1 VSALIEASEMR
12 AYRTLDAGLCIDV
25 MKSMWDDISEDGVE
39 SYAPDV
45 INEFWVEIL
54 LDETLGL
61 YRIHQLTSVCYQIHA
76 FILPEHRDHAKESGR
91 VILQWCLD
99 YLTFNKLIAEI
110 PKKYENVYHFTKN
123 QGFKDEGVNRQ
134 SFLKDGKLWDTWRLG
149 ILKEEIW
156 PQQ

>member
-1 VSALIEASEMR
+1 VNAQIEATQMK
-12 AYRTLDAGLCIDV
+12 AYRTLDVGLCIDV
-25 MKSMWDDISEDGVE
+25 MKAMWDEISEDGVE

-54 LDETLGL
+54 SPETIGL
-61 YRIHQLTSVCYQIHA
+61 YRIHQLTAMSYQIHA
-76 FILPEHRDHAKESGR
+76 FILPEHRDQAKESGE

-99 YLTFNKLIAEI
+99 YLKFNKLIAEI
-110 PKKYENVYHFTKN
+110 PKKYENVYHFTKK

-134 SFLKDGKLWDTWRLG
+134 CFLKDGKLWDTWRLG

-156 PQQ
+156 PQH